1 MNNSERVEHSFFK
14 KKSSKRNMYRDVFSL
29 RTSEEDKYA
38 NDGEFFKNYLS
49 YVVPSNT
56 TRLTNF
62 ERLKAGYEILNNDLS
77 RFRDKIDLFCDPLG
91 EVMES
96 FGKLEEDIQSRPVLR
111 NKVNVLT
118 GEYLKRNDRH
128 KIIMLSAHAIR
139 DKDNKFI
146 AELMKVVDHEL
157 ATEIEAMQKQQQGAT
172 EEELNQFVQQ
182 KREELSMEHV
192 LGKSFK
198 TSTEMFYDHA
208 LRYAYRDQTL
218 KTKSHDTLIDL
229 IVADM
234 FYVYSG
240 WKYGKP
246 HLEIRNTLFT
256 GFLKDPNEKFV
267 HKSDYVFYHK
277 PITLS
282 QALDSW
288 PGLTEDEIDRL
299 LTTASASSK
308 DKSHDVMSGTAEP
321 IFESLNLKDG
331 KLYEDVTDPDNKQLL
346 MFPETKID
354 SGHNKLT
361 GMAQDSGNLSKR
373 LRALIWETHFEFKAY
388 RKVVFLSY
396 LDDDNDRVTV
406 MLPDSFKI
414 PKGATKEVFMN
425 KWGQKSD
432 RFIWNNGLTEYTAEE
447 IWIPRKYEIV
457 RLGQDVF
464 PHYGEVPFQ
473 STDLDQPYSNFNLS
487 TFGLIMNARNAN
499 SLSLLQGA
507 IPAFFQYLYVKH
519 VQNRELA
526 KYEGYIQDV
535 DVDQI
540 PKELG
545 LDVNGDVIRDPVATW
560 FAVRK
565 KTGVNFYSG
574 SQTNGNRLPPSTRS
588 PGSAAK
594 IIGTAADIFNLQQL
608 GQLLE
613 QEVGF
618 AMGISPQ
625 REAMFTSNT
634 NVSDNQQ
641 AIMQSS
647 NITEPYFYFH
657 STVWSD
663 VLNDYLKNFRVW
675 QQRYFEEFPE
685 EKDNILNYIGPD
697 GKQELFRIT
706 PDMLLPTNIGVYAET
721 TSNDRSY
728 YEHMLQQMQAISQNA
743 GEGAVIVSTILK
755 SIFSNTSPEEVHELI
770 QKEVAKQQD
779 KMQKANQAQEQ
790 ARLQAEEKALKR
802 EIANREDIQ
811 QHEKE
816 KIILEK
822 TLDRRIKGDQIE
834 SQEQQIEAESA
845 RNLDSAAE

>member
-1 MNNSERVEHSFFK
+1 MNNSERVEHTFFK

-29 RTSEEDKYA
+29 RISEEEKYA
-38 NDGEFFKNYLS
+38 NDGEFFKNYLK

-62 ERLKAGYEILNNDLS
+62 ERLKAAYEILNNDLS
-77 RFRDKIDLFCDPLG
+77 RFRDKVDLFCDPLG

-96 FGKLEEDIQSRPVLR
+96 FGKLENDIQSRPVLR
-111 NKVNVLT
+111 NKINVLT

-139 DKDNKFI
+139 EKDKLFI
-146 AELMKVVDHEL
+146 EELKKAVDHEL
-157 ATEIEAMQKQQQGAT
+157 MTEIEAMQKQMEGAS
-172 EEELNQFVQQ
+172 EEELNQFVEK
-182 KREELSMEHV
+182 KRQELSIDKV
-192 LGKSFK
+192 QGKEFK
-198 TSTEMFYDHA
+198 TSTEIFYENA
-208 LRYAYRDQTL
+208 LRFAERDQML
-218 KTKSHDTLIDL
+218 KTKKHDTLIDEL
-229 IVADM
+229 VSDM
-234 FYVYSG
+234 FFVHSG
-240 WKYGKP
+240 WKHGKP
-246 HLEIRNTLFT
+246 HLEIRNPLFT

-267 HKSDYVFYHK
+267 HKSDYIFYHK

-282 QALDSW
+282 QALDNYPHLS
-288 PGLTEDEIDRL
+288 EDEIDRL
-299 LTTASASSK
+299 LTTAAATSK
-308 DKSHDVMSGTAEP
+308 DKRHDVMGGSAEP
-321 IFESLNLKDG
+321 IFESLNLKEG
-331 KLYEDVTDPDNKQLL
+331 KLYEDVTDPDNPTLT

-354 SGHNKLT
+354 SAYNKLT

-388 RKVVFLSY
+388 RKVIFLSY
-396 LDDDNDRVTV
+396 LDQDNDRVTV

-414 PKGATKEVFMN
+414 PKRAEREIFLN
-425 KWGQKSD
+425 KWQTKAE
-432 RFIWNNGLTEYTAEE
+432 RFTWTSGSTEYTAEE
-447 IWIPRKYEIV
+447 LWIPRKYEVV

-464 PHYGEVPFQ
+464 PYYGEVPFQ
-473 STDLDQPYSNFNLS
+473 FTDLDQPYSNFNLS

-507 IPAFFQYLYVKH
+507 IPAFFQYLYVKE

-545 LDVNGDVIRDPVATW
+545 LDADGNVLRDPVATW

-574 SQTNGNRLPPSTRS
+574 SQTTGNRPAPSTRS
-588 PGSAAK
+588 PGSMAK
-594 IIGTAADIFNLQQL
+594 VIGTAADIFSLQQL
-608 GQLLE
+608 AQLLE
-613 QEVGF
+613 QEIGF

-647 NITEPYFYFH
+647 NITEPFFYFH
-657 STVWSD
+657 SVVWSD
-663 VLNDYLKNFRVW
+663 ILNDYLKNFRTW
-675 QQRYFEEFPE
+675 QQRYFDEFPE
-685 EKDNILNYIGPD
+685 EKDNILHYLGPD
-697 GKQELFRIT
+697 GKAELFRIT
-706 PDMLLPTNIGVYAET
+706 PDMLGPTNIGVYAET
-721 TSNDRSY
+721 TSNDQKY
-728 YEHMLQQMQAISQNA
+728 YEYMLQQLQPISQNA

-770 QKEVAKQQD
+770 QKEVGKQQAR
-779 KMQKANQAQEQ
+779 MQEAQMAQEQ
-790 ARLQAEEKALKR
+790 ARIKAEQERLKQ

-811 QHEKE
+811 EHEKE

-822 TLDRRIKGDQIE
+822 TLDRRVGADKIDADRE
-834 SQEQQIEAESA
+834 NALLEAETN
-845 RNLDSAAE
+845 RNVGE